1 MMTSNVKFCWEIY
14 LFIKLNM
21 SKKKM
26 VSKDQKKSISIT
38 TDIILKLW
46 DKTYLPN
53 EVYKISKKELNLIK
67 NTHAFQKGKIKII

>member
-21 SKKKM
+21 NKKKM
-26 VSKDQKKSISIT
+26 TVKSKKSISIT